1 MDDRT
6 DRLAEARAR
15 YARMLAVASQSSDPR
30 LERVFEL
37 VPREGFLPPGPWRM
51 LEGYRYVE
59 TPNADPI
66 HLYQNT
72 LVALNSRRGINNG
85 EPVLHAA
92 WIGAVAPR
100 PGETAVH
107 IGAGG
112 GYYTAMLSL
121 LVLPGG
127 KVAGLRDRCRT
138 RQGRKAQPRTVRQC
152 DGRPR
157 QCGRSQIEA
166 IRHHLRQR
174 RRRRAACPMAAKPE
188 VWRTHH
194 LSLASDTDDRPCHS
208 ATRSPA
214 GFSVRIVGSSWFIPC
229 SGASDATTSI
239 RRPSIREARKTRSI
253 VLASE
258 RAPDESATAI
268 YPELWFS
275 SEPVA

>member
-15 YARMLAVASQSSDPR
+15 YARMMAVASQSSDPR

-37 VPREGFLPPGPWRM
+37 VAREAFLPPGPWRV

-59 TPNADPI
+59 TPDADPI

-127 KVAGLRDRCRT
+127 KVLAYEIDAELAKAARRNLEPFDNVTVVNANAVDARLKRSDIIYVNAGVVAPPVRWL
-138 RQGRKAQPRTVRQC
+138 QSLKSGGRIIFPW
-152 DGRPR
+152 RPT
-157 QCGRSQIEA
+157 QMIGLA
-166 IRHHLRQR
+166 IL
-174 RRRRAACPMAAKPE
+174 
-188 VWRTHH
+188 
-194 LSLASDTDDRPCHS
+194 
-208 ATRSPA
+208 ATRSRA
-214 GFSVRIVGSSWFIPC
+214 GFSVRIVGTSWFIPC

-239 RRPSIREARKTRSI
+239 RKPSIREARRTRSI

-258 RAPDESATAI
+258 REPDESATAI